1 MDIKRT
7 LLYIGLA
14 AIGTLLWSQWQH
26 EHPSQLPKGNQP
38 ISKNVTANVAKDSKR
53 FIPSSIKPTGQSSA
67 IPKSKTHTTIADSQI
82 ITVSTDVMNVE
93 INLKTGDLV
102 SASLP
107 QYAISLD
114 QPKSPVTIL
123 SNTSG
128 KKYELQSGVISS
140 EQQPMPVTYTASQT
154 HFSLQPGQEQLE
166 VNLKSTAGDLVV
178 NKTYRFK
185 RGEYHASLETTVTN
199 KGQQSWNGQWFQQIT
214 RQNVPSST
222 HHIRSYDGA
231 AISTPKT
238 PYKKVSYELM
248 DKTPVNESITGGW
261 IAMQQPY
268 FVSAWVPPNTE
279 SYRYYSHVEEP
290 QDGTA
295 NLYTI
300 GYLSPDWKLSAGEK
314 KTQLTQFYIGPEIAK
329 DLAPVAPALKLTI
342 DYGFLSPISSII
354 FMIMNHIHQVIGNW
368 GWSIILVTLCIKLLF
383 YWPSAQ
389 SYKSMA
395 KMRKVQPR
403 LQALKD
409 RFGDDKAALSKATM
423 EFYRKEKVN
432 PMGGCLPMI
441 IQIPVFFALYYVLIE
456 SVELRQAPFILWI
469 HDLSIKDPYYVL
481 PILMGLSMFLQ
492 QKISPAP
499 PDPTQAKMMMLM
511 PVVFTVVFL
520 SFPAGLVLYWLTNN
534 ILSIGQQWYIM
545 NTFNDKKKRK
555 K

>member
-67 IPKSKTHTTIADSQI
+67 IPKSKTHSTIADSQI
-82 ITVSTDVMNVE
+82 ITVSTDVMNVG

-123 SNTSG
+123 SNISG

-140 EQQPMPVTYTASQT
+140 EQQSMPLTYTASQT

-166 VNLKSTAGDLVV
+166 VSLKSTAGDLVV

-248 DKTPVNESITGGW
+248 DKTPVNESVTGGW

-279 SYRYYSHVEEP
+279 SYQYYSHVEEP
-290 QDGTA
+290 HDGTA